1 MLLLV
6 IGGCFLAR
14 IDNERVPLRVA
25 IGLTMVFVSLLV
37 LLALFTPLSFGDDTV
52 PSTLFSPAQLESRGG
67 LLGAGIAWAGLS
79 LFGIAVSCVIMFG
92 VIAAGL
98 VIIGFS
104 KGIHLTATS
113 YVRRY
118 STTRRLRSRC

>member
-37 LLALFTPLSFGDDTV
+37 LLALSFESPYP
-52 PSTLFSPAQLESRGG
+52 PSSM
-67 LLGAGIAWAGLS
+67 LLKS
-79 LFGIAVSCVIMFG
+79 
-92 VIAAGL
+92 
-98 VIIGFS
+98 
-104 KGIHLTATS
+104 
-113 YVRRY
+113 
-118 STTRRLRSRC
+118 